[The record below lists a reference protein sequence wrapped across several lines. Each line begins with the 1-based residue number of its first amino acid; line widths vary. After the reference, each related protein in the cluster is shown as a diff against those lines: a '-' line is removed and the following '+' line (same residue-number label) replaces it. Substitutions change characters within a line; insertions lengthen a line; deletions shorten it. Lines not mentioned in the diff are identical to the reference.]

1 MSKNVRLTAIQPPAP
16 DKVIRNADTLEAAY
30 KLTDQAGQQKS
41 DIVLLPELINLYE
54 VTKIDYMEMAAPDRV
69 APIIDGYS
77 VLAKK
82 HGMYIILCVGEARND
97 GLHNYAIIIG
107 RDGKEVGRYEKTH
120 ISQPEHLL
128 YPNIKSGNCLPVFDL
143 DFGRIGIITCYD
155 LSFPEISI
163 IYALKGADV
172 IFYPRWQ
179 SGPSEIFFEIQMRA
193 RALDHAT
200 FLVSS
205 SFGVRD
211 GIPWKPG
218 MLFGRSCV
226 IGRDGTI
233 LNDAGH
239 EVGIASSIV
248 DMEKPRLI
256 ECLEDAHGEGLI
268 KNYRELIH
276 QDRRPELY
284 KLICGLTEE

>member
-1 MSKNVRLTAIQPPAP
+1 MPKNVRLTAIQPPAP
-16 DKVIRNADTLEAAY
+16 DKIIRNADMLEAAY
-30 KLTDQAGQQKS
+30 KLTDQAGQLKS

-54 VTKIDYMEMAAPDRV
+54 VTKIDYMEMAAPKIVTPLIER
-69 APIIDGYS
+69 YS
-77 VLAKK
+77 ALAKK
-82 HGMYIILCVGEARND
+82 HNMYIILCVGEARED
-97 GLHNYAIIIG
+97 SLHNYAIILG
-107 RDGKEVGRYEKTH
+107 RNGKEVGRYEKTH

-128 YPNIKSGNCLPVFDL
+128 YPKIKAGNSLPVFDL
-143 DFGRIGIITCYD
+143 DFGRIAVITCYD

-163 IYALKGADV
+163 IYALKGADF

-205 SFGVRD
+205 SFGARE

-233 LNDAGH
+233 LSDAGH
-239 EVGIASSIV
+239 EVGIASTIV
-248 DMEKPRLI
+248 DAERPRLI
-256 ECLEDAHGEGLI
+256 ECLEEVHGEGLI
-268 KNYRELIH
+268 KKYRELIH
-276 QDRRPELY
+276 EDRRPELY
-284 KLICGLTEE
+284 KLISGLTEK